1 MLKNQKSFIR
11 DKYIKTRNKI
21 NNRNILE
28 RNLNNNIISF
38 FESQR
43 KLYIS
48 GYFAV
53 RGEVSINQSLCEL
66 NTCTN
71 VICVPKIYPRSKNL
85 IFISW
90 KNNNPLKKG
99 TFDIPVPIYGEV
111 ITPNYLLVPLV
122 AFDQNKN
129 RLGYGGGYY
138 DTTINTLKKKNKQL
152 VSIGIAYDQQFYPN
166 LPTERFDQ
174 RLDYIITESK
184 VIS

>member
-1 MLKNQKSFIR
+1 MLKNQKNYIR
-11 DKYIKTRNKI
+11 DKYVKIRNKI
-21 NNRNILE
+21 KNRNILE
-28 RNLNNNIISF
+28 RNLNKNIISF
-38 FESQR
+38 FESKK

-66 NTCTN
+66 NNLTN
-71 VICVPKIYPRSKNL
+71 IICIPKIYPKSKNL

-90 KNNNPLKKG
+90 KNNDPLEKG
-99 TFDIPVPIYGEV
+99 TFNIPVPIYGEV
-111 ITPNYLLVPLV
+111 ITPNFLLVPLV
-122 AFDQNKN
+122 AFDQKKN

-138 DTTINTLKKKNKQL
+138 DTTINNLKKKNKKL
-152 VSIGIAYDQQFYPN
+152 VSIGIACDQQFYPN

-174 RLDYIITESK
+174 TLDHIITESK